1 MDELT
6 GSHVSPSTYDRVLE
20 RDGECCWLCTNEPH
34 NIMADVHV
42 AQLIDTTSNQWFTQC
57 QQNGT
62 IPTSVTNVDHQDN
75 LVPLCPSCHSSFD
88 DAGFPGMDFRPWHKK
103 QIQKYIDHEKSDYE
117 QRLLLS
123 NPNSPV
129 PRSLPTIDRST
140 VLYHPLILTHHHSH
154 LIQAP
159 RSLQWPKPWL
169 GEPTLA
175 IHRAASR
182 GILDSNPI
190 RPFLLPGGG
199 RKWQTGVPKVFQ
211 TLITK
216 LTSLWAKQPPKWKW

>member
-20 RDGECCWLCTNEPH
+20 RDGECCWLCSNEPH

-57 QQNGT
+57 QQNGP
-62 IPTSVTNVDHQDN
+62 IPTTNVDHQDN

-103 QIQKYIDHEKSDYE
+103 TIQKYIDHEKSDYE

-123 NPNSPV
+123 TPNSPV
-129 PRSLPTIDRST
+129 PRSLSNNWSEHRSLPSLDTHSPSLPPYTSSPLST
-140 VLYHPLILTHHHSH
+140 VAKTLVGRTN
-154 LIQAP
+154 
-159 RSLQWPKPWL
+159 L
-169 GEPTLA
+169 GYSPGCFSWDIGFQPYPTVSFA
-175 IHRAASR
+175 R
-182 GILDSNPI
+182 GAENGKL
-190 RPFLLPGGG
+190 G
-199 RKWQTGVPKVFQ
+199 FQ
-211 TLITK
+211 K
-216 LTSLWAKQPPKWKW
+216 FSKH